1 MAINAI
7 IRFLQAA
14 RNLAKQGMS
23 KEQILDFA
31 RREFGEVSKLL
42 RKQIDDIFKA
52 KPKTEKKGGIVDIKT
67 RKEYKKELDE
77 ALGPDDDVFGSPIKD
92 QKMKEFD
99 KINAKKVV
107 EERTKDIAKGDVEG
121 TGVESLETSIKKIKE
136 TADEMKELSKKTTP
150 EGIMKEILKGQKV
163 MSENYKTGNIRT
175 AVREFMRSEEK
186 AGRLKLNETDSFRI
200 REYSPMT
207 EDDPIDVFRRY
218 YGEDALDAVDD
229 IGDVFQQGES
239 FSHYE
244 QLLRQN
250 VDPKILTVKKTGAGE
265 YDASVVA
272 GEKIRKAKEQ
282 EAKNKQ
288 LLEEFEIDPD
298 REPNAY
304 GGIAGN
310 LRLNRTGYFAGKIV
324 KGYKVGQGAFTKA
337 QVLIQR
343 LENTIKE
350 YKGKTDELAKYVQ
363 ETFPKFIKEIK
374 ANPKLADNENV
385 WKELGQDLP
394 SNQELVVYGD
404 DTVDFFRQTE
414 GPGNIERV
422 TKFLQKN
429 PFLNKEEAIKIM
441 KMEPTDQVMEVER
454 LKTIRTKKHA
464 LGGRVQMAHGG
475 LINILKL

>member
-14 RNLAKQGMS
+14 RSMAQRGMS

-282 EAKNKQ
+282 ETKNLKI
-288 LLEEFEIDPD
+288 LEEFDPKD
-298 REPNAY
+298 
-304 GGIAGN
+304 
-310 LRLNRTGYFAGKIV
+310 
-324 KGYKVGQGAFTKA
+324 
-337 QVLIQR
+337 
-343 LENTIKE
+343 
-350 YKGKTDELAKYVQ
+350 
-363 ETFPKFIKEIK
+363 
-374 ANPKLADNENV
+374 
-385 WKELGQDLP
+385 
-394 SNQELVVYGD
+394 
-404 DTVDFFRQTE
+404 
-414 GPGNIERV
+414 
-422 TKFLQKN
+422 
-429 PFLNKEEAIKIM
+429 
-441 KMEPTDQVMEVER
+441 
-454 LKTIRTKKHA
+454 RTKNA
-464 LGGRVQMAHGG
+464 DGG
-475 LINILKL
+475 LIDILKL